1 MAVIMANQITS
12 ASIIQAMLE
21 TLKGMKQSQQPGE
34 DFVEFFKN
42 LSKLAERI
50 DGSGP
55 APKNLALVIAATYL
69 TCKVPDFRIKASQLH
84 DEDRSNPVMAKL
96 S

>member
-34 DFVEFFKN
+34 DFVEFSKN
-42 LSKLAERI
+42 LLKLAEPI

-55 APKNLALVIAATYL
+55 APKHLALVIAAMYL
-69 TCKVPDFRIKASQLH
+69 T
-84 DEDRSNPVMAKL
+84 
-96 S
+96 